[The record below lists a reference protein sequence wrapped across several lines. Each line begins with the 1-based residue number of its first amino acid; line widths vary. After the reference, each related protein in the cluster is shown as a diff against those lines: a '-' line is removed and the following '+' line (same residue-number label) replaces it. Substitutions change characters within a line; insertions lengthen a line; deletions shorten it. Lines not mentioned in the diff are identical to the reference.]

1 MMTDARGMSLIT
13 ASSSTGGVYT
23 INVWGLTITILLV
36 AIAAGISSAM
46 KLGIAKSM
54 LWATIRSLFQ
64 LLAMGYI
71 INIVIKMNSPW
82 LVLVLLIVMIA
93 AAVQITLSR
102 ADNIPRGL
110 IPPVLMTLAI
120 SVLIVVSV
128 VTELVIRPTPWYS
141 PQVLIPMAGMML
153 GNLVAALAVAM
164 SRFFSDME
172 ARRHE
177 IEAYLSLGASPFEAA
192 KPSILAAIK
201 LGLIPTIAQLASSGV
216 VLIPGMMAG
225 QIMAGGDPLEA
236 AEYQFVVLAA
246 LSAITML
253 GDALITLLLYQRCF
267 TELGQYISPRT
278 R

>member
-1 MMTDARGMSLIT
+1 MTDANNLMT
-13 ASSSTGGVYT
+13 AAASSTTGSVYT
-23 INVWGLTITILLV
+23 INAWGLTITILLV
-36 AIAAGISSAM
+36 AIAAGLSTAM

-71 INIVIKMNSPW
+71 IKIVIEMNNPW
-82 LVLVLLIVMIA
+82 LVLVLLIIMIA

-102 ADNIPRGL
+102 ADSIPKGL
-110 IPPVLMTLAI
+110 IAPVLMTLTI

-128 VTELVIRPTPWYS
+128 VTELVIRPTPWYA

-153 GNLVAALAVAM
+153 GNLVAALAVSM

-172 ARRHE
+172 SRRYE
-177 IEAYLSLGASPFEAA
+177 IEAYLSLGANPVEAA
-192 KPSILAAIK
+192 RPSILAAIK

-253 GDALITLLLYQRCF
+253 GDALITLLLYTRCF
-267 TELGQYISPRT
+267 TKLDQYISLADR
-278 R
+278 

>member
-1 MMTDARGMSLIT
+1 MTDANNLMSAA
-13 ASSSTGGVYT
+13 ASSTTGSVYT
-23 INVWGLTITILLV
+23 INAWGLTITILLV
-36 AIAAGISSAM
+36 AIAAGLSTAM

-71 INIVIKMNSPW
+71 IKIVIEMNNPW
-82 LVLVLLIVMIA
+82 LVLVLLIIMIA

-102 ADNIPRGL
+102 ADSIPKGL
-110 IPPVLMTLAI
+110 IAPVLMTLTI

-128 VTELVIRPTPWYS
+128 VTELVIRPTPWYA

-172 ARRHE
+172 SRRYE
-177 IEAYLSLGASPFEAA
+177 IEAYLSLGANPVEAA
-192 KPSILAAIK
+192 RPSILAAIK

-253 GDALITLLLYQRCF
+253 GDALITLLLYTRCF
-267 TELGQYISPRT
+267 TKLDQYISLADR
-278 R
+278 